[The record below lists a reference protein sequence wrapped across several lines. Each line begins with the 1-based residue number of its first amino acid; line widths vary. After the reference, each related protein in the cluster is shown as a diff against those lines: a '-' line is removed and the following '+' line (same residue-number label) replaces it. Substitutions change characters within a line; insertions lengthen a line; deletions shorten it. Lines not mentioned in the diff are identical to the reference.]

1 MGTQV
6 RENFRKL
13 LYTMR
18 EYDYKPK
25 NNYILGDGCCSY
37 FKTGIWGRKLKRISE
52 NPYMYWGSWA
62 TSQKLITYW
71 GTDVVHILKYGLLF
85 LVGYAGLFNYSN
97 KGDELKIF
105 LYMFAEQ
112 EGMYL
117 HALLFFDSIYRI
129 KTIHLIM

>member
-1 MGTQV
+1 MT
-6 RENFRKL
+6 
-13 LYTMR
+13 
-18 EYDYKPK
+18 
-25 NNYILGDGCCSY
+25 
-37 FKTGIWGRKLKRISE
+37 
-52 NPYMYWGSWA
+52 
-62 TSQKLITYW
+62 TSQKSITYW

-85 LVGYAGLFNYSN
+85 LAGYAGLFNYSN

>member
-1 MGTQV
+1 MT
-6 RENFRKL
+6 
-13 LYTMR
+13 
-18 EYDYKPK
+18 
-25 NNYILGDGCCSY
+25 
-37 FKTGIWGRKLKRISE
+37 
-52 NPYMYWGSWA
+52 
-62 TSQKLITYW
+62 TSQKIITYW
-71 GTDVVHILKYGLLF
+71 GTEVVHILKYGLLF

-97 KGDELKIF
+97 KGDESKIF